1 MKEVFLFAIDSRSP
15 IPVYE
20 QLKRQIR
27 LHIAS
32 GRLRQGDRLP
42 SIRELATFMRIN
54 PNTVAKVYG
63 QLEYEGFVTSRA
75 GSGVFVTADSNLH
88 RDDRA
93 RILFE
98 NTDEYIASAVG
109 LGFSSR
115 EILAILADK
124 LEGEPS
130 DDPDR

>member
-1 MKEVFLFAIDSRSP
+1 MFVIDSRSP
-15 IPVYE
+15 LPVYE

-42 SIRELATFMRIN
+42 SIRELASLLRVN
-54 PNTVAKVYG
+54 PNTVAKACG
-63 QLEYEGFVTSRA
+63 QLEYEGFVASRA
-75 GSGVFVTADSNLH
+75 GSGVYVTADNVILH
-88 RDDRA
+88 DDRT
-93 RILFE
+93 RILAE
-98 NTDEYIASAVG
+98 NTDEYIARAVE
-109 LGFSSR
+109 LGFTSR
-115 EILAILADK
+115 EILAILSKK